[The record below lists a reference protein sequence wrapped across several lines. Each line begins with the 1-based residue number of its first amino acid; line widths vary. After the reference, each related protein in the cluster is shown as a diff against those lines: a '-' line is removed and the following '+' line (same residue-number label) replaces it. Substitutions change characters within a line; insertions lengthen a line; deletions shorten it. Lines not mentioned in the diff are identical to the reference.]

1 MLVLYSRHSK
11 LVARHYIMLDESR
24 VLLSSAVGVIHL
36 RLDDPTHTNI
46 YSLWL
51 QCFPKQESV
60 P

>member
-1 MLVLYSRHSK
+1 
-11 LVARHYIMLDESR
+11 MLDESR